1 MGYTLDE
8 LPNDITKKTV
18 ACFEPSIDY
27 VVVKIPRWTF
37 EKFPDADE
45 TLTTQM
51 KSVGEA
57 MSIGRTFKEALQ
69 KGIRS
74 MEVKRFG
81 LGLDKI
87 DKWWKNETRNAPP
100 QKRETRN
107 DEGVVKTLGDR
118 GSDMVRKLAE
128 EQAATSWPI
137 PEEKLK
143 RKLAVP
149 SQGRMY
155 YIRYA
160 FKMAWTVEQVFALTK
175 IDPWF
180 LTQMKQL
187 VEFED
192 ELVQASSIIRAATDI
207 LHQHDNDLKLAMAR
221 TTSRSIFR

>member
-1 MGYTLDE
+1 
-8 LPNDITKKTV
+8 
-18 ACFEPSIDY
+18 
-27 VVVKIPRWTF
+27 
-37 EKFPDADE
+37 FPDADE

-87 DKWWKNETRNAPP
+87 DKWWEAEQRSQKPEARSQNE
-100 QKRETRN
+100 
-107 DEGVVKTLGDR
+107 KTLGDR
-118 GSDMVRKLAE
+118 GSDMTRKKAE
-128 EQAATSWPI
+128 EEAAVTWPI
-137 PEEKLK
+137 PEEKLQ
-143 RKLAVP
+143 RKLSVP

-160 FKMAWTVEQVFALTK
+160 FKMGWTVDQVFALTK

-180 LTQMKQL
+180 LTQMK
-187 VEFED
+187 
-192 ELVQASSIIRAATDI
+192 ELVDFEGTPQEAAA
-207 LHQHDNDLKLAMAR
+207 HWAMR
-221 TTSRSIFR
+221 ETNP

>member
-1 MGYTLDE
+1 MILRR
-8 LPNDITKKTV
+8 KTV

-87 DKWWKNETRNAPP
+87 DKWWRNEMRNAECGMR
-100 QKRETRN
+100 KE
-107 DEGVVKTLGDR
+107 EGAVKTLGDR

-128 EQAATSWPI
+128 EQAASEWPI

-180 LTQMKQL
+180 LTQMKEL

-192 ELVQASSIIRAATDI
+192 ELVRTAP
-207 LHQHDNDLKLAMAR
+207 LAR
-221 TTSRSIFR
+221 TAIDAINRHG